1 MERSFKK
8 EVDALRLGDGETF
21 RGEGILAVTK
31 ALLQSGVS
39 YVGGYQGAPVSHL
52 LDVMVD
58 AEDLLADLGVHV
70 ETCTNEAAA
79 AAMLGASINYPL
91 RGAVTWKSIVG
102 TNVAADALSNL
113 ASPGVI
119 GGALIVLGE
128 DFGEGASVI
137 QERSYAYAM
146 KSSIWLLDPRPDL
159 PTIVDMVE
167 KGFELSEAS
176 HAPVMLDLRVRA
188 CHVTGEFLAKDNKR
202 GAYSGQHRLA
212 GPPRF
217 EYGRLAHPPVIFTQE
232 RLKAEERL
240 PAAQKFIREQKLN
253 EVIPGEVNEIGII
266 VLGGL
271 TNNLLRALARLDLAD
286 LYGASRIPIYVLNV
300 AYPLVPDE
308 VKDFCLGKL
317 AVLAVEEGS
326 PEYVEQQVNMIL
338 RGIDIPTRVLGKG
351 CLSRSG
357 DYNSEALLR
366 GIAAFLTQTRPTG
379 IDADA
384 IAKRAEEF
392 LAHKPLA
399 VADAGDI
406 PARPPNFCTG
416 CPERPVFA
424 AIKLVQREI
433 GPTHIS
439 ADIGCHSFATFAPFS
454 LGNSILGYGMSLAS
468 AAAVGPN
475 MANRPISIMGDGG
488 FWHNGLITGVASNMF
503 NKGDGVLIVMQ
514 NGYASATGQQYLP
527 SSAANRSGTPTGIT
541 IEKTLRSLGVTW
553 LRTVRTYSVAKMV
566 KTLKEAMRTAEQGL
580 KVIIADGECML
591 ARQRRIRAE
600 DADKLK
606 RGERV
611 VKTRFGVDDE
621 ICTGDHS
628 CIRLSG
634 CPSLTVKPNPD
645 PLRTDP
651 VATVIESCVGCG
663 LCGEVA
669 HAAVLCPSFYR
680 TDIISNPNWW
690 DRTLFRLRRSV
701 ISALGG
707 GTSSPSPQRGEAQ
720 AASGRRSLSEERRCE
735 ASAMVRGLGPS
746 SNSPGDSRTPSPQP
760 SPLRGEGAR
769 LVQPQSS
776 ARPLTVLIAALG
788 GEGGGVLTD
797 WIVAAAESQNFPV
810 QSTSIPGVAQR
821 TGATTYH
828 IELVPTPASKSDKR
842 RPILALAPG
851 VGDVD
856 LVVASELMEAG
867 RAIAGGFVTPDRTT
881 TIASTSRSYLVVEKM
896 AMGDGRYDQQ
906 RLLQSV
912 EKNSKSTLLL
922 DLEAIAHEAGAMINA
937 VMLGAIAGAGA
948 LPIPAESFEAAIRA
962 DGKAVEANLR
972 GFRSG
977 FAAARGGSH
986 LRAGP
991 TKRHQAPAASLADFE
1006 NEIARMPEAARAFV
1020 TEGVRRLAAYQD
1032 LAYARLYLDRL
1043 GPIRDADAKAGAD
1056 GQLLA
1061 EAARHLAVRMSYED
1075 VVRVAQAKIDPAR
1088 FARIAQQMAIKP
1100 DQPFAI
1106 TEFLKPGVEEFCSIL
1121 PPWLARPILAFA
1133 ERHAKFAAAHWG
1145 MEINTASL
1153 SGFLR
1158 FYILAKL
1165 RRFRPR
1171 TWRYR
1176 EEQREIGNW
1185 LKLILRAAPLSAELA
1200 IEIAECARLIKGYG
1214 DTHKRG
1220 SDNYRVIVAQVI
1232 EPALA
1237 GQIPLR
1243 QATDAIASARTA
1255 ALLDPEGEAL
1265 SKCLAALSSPPVHAI
1280 AAE

>member
-1 MERSFKK
+1 VSFNYSAGNTMERSFKK

-188 CHVTGEFLAKDNKR
+188 CHVTGEFIAKDNKR

-232 RLKAEERL
+232 RLKVEERL
-240 PAAQKFIREQKLN
+240 PAAQKFIREKKLN
-253 EVIPGEVNEIGII
+253 EVIPGEANEIGII

-286 LYGASRIPIYVLNV
+286 LYGASRVPIYVLNV

-308 VKDFCLGKL
+308 VKDFCIGKR
-317 AVLAVEEGS
+317 AVLVVEEGS
-326 PEYVEQQVNMIL
+326 PEYVEQQINMIL
-338 RGIDIPTRVLGKG
+338 RGADISTRVLGKG
-351 CLSRSG
+351 CLSRTG
-357 DYNSEALLR
+357 DYNSEAMLR
-366 GIAAFLTQTRPTG
+366 GIAAFLTQTHPTG
-379 IDADA
+379 IDANA
-384 IAKRAEEF
+384 VAKRAEEF
-392 LAHKPLA
+392 LAHKPAA

-416 CPERPVFA
+416 CPERPVFT
-424 AIKLVQREI
+424 AIKLAQREI

-475 MANRPISIMGDGG
+475 MAKRSISIMGDGG

-553 LRTVRTYSVAKMV
+553 LRTVRSYSVAKMAE
-566 KTLKEAMRTAEQGL
+566 TLKEAMRTAERGL

-680 TDIISNPNWW
+680 TDVISNPNWW
-690 DRTLFRLRRSV
+690 DRTTHRLRSGA
-701 ISALGG
+701 IGWLSGAGK
-707 GTSSPSPQRGEAQ
+707 TAPSPQRGE
-720 AASGRRSLSEERRCE
+720 GG
-735 ASAMVRGLGPS
+735 VRGLGPT
-746 SNSPGDSRTPSPQP
+746 GDARTPSPQP
-760 SPLRGEGAR
+760 SPLWGEGAG
-769 LVQPQSS
+769 LAQPQGSV
-776 ARPLTVLIAALG
+776 RPLTILVAALG

-797 WIVAAAESQNFPV
+797 WIVAAAGSQNFPV

-828 IELVPTPASKSDKR
+828 IELVPTSVSKSDKR

-851 VGDVD
+851 IGDVD

-867 RAIAGGFVTPDRTT
+867 RAIAGGFVTPNRTA

-906 RLLQSV
+906 RLIQSV
-912 EKNSKSTLLL
+912 EKNSKSALLL
-922 DLEAIAHEAGAMINA
+922 DLEAIARESGAMISA
-937 VMLGAIAGAGA
+937 VMLGTIAGAGA
-948 LPIPAESFEAAIRA
+948 LPIPAEAFEAAIRA
-962 DGKAVEANLR
+962 DGKAVDPNLR
-972 GFRSG
+972 GFRAG
-977 FAAARGGSH
+977 FAAARGGSL
-986 LRAGP
+986 LRADP
-991 TKRHQAPAASLADFE
+991 LKRHQAPAASLADLE
-1006 NEIARMPEAARAFV
+1006 NEISRMPAAARAFG

-1043 GPIRDADAKAGAD
+1043 GPIRDADAKASAD

-1061 EAARHLAVRMSYED
+1061 ETARHLAVRMSYED
-1075 VVRVAQAKIDPAR
+1075 VIRVAQAKIDPAR
-1088 FARIAQQMAIKP
+1088 FARITAQMGIKP
-1100 DQPFAI
+1100 DQPFAV

-1121 PPWLARPILAFA
+1121 PPWLARRVLALA

-1145 MEINTASL
+1145 MEINTASI

-1165 RRFRPR
+1165 RRWRPR
-1171 TWRYR
+1171 SWRFQ
-1176 EEQREIGNW
+1176 EEQRAIENW
-1185 LKLILRAAPLSAELA
+1185 LKLIARAAPVSAALA

-1237 GQIPLR
+1237 GQMPVR
-1243 QATDAIASARTA
+1243 QAADAIASARTA

-1265 SKCLAALSSPPVHAI
+1265 SKCLAELSSPPAHAI

>member
-1 MERSFKK
+1 MERSFKR
-8 EVDALRLGDGETF
+8 EVDALRLGAGETF

-128 DFGEGASVI
+128 DYGEGASVI

-159 PTIVDMVE
+159 PTIVRMVE

-188 CHVTGEFLAKDNKR
+188 CHVTGEFVAKDNRR
-202 GAYSGQHRLA
+202 GDFSGQHRLP

-217 EYGRLAHPPVIFTQE
+217 EYGRLAHPPVIFSQE
-232 RLKAEERL
+232 RLKIEQRL
-240 PAAQKFIREQKLN
+240 PAAQKFIREHKLN
-253 EVIPGEVNEIGII
+253 EVIPGAIDELGII

-271 TNNLLRALARLDLAD
+271 TNGLLRALARLDLAD
-286 LYGASRIPIYVLNV
+286 LYGASQIPIYVLNV
-300 AYPLVPDE
+300 AYPLMPDE
-308 VKDFCLGKL
+308 VTEFCAGKR
-317 AVLAVEEGS
+317 AVLVVEEGS
-326 PEYVEQQVNMIL
+326 PDYVEQQINVLL
-338 RGIDIPTRVLGKG
+338 RGAGSETRVLGKG
-351 CLSRSG
+351 CLPKSG
-357 DYNSEALLR
+357 DYTSEVMLR
-366 GIAAFLTQTRPTG
+366 GVAAFLSQTRPVG
-379 IDADA
+379 LDAGAVTTRVDA
-384 IAKRAEEF
+384 M
-392 LAHKPLA
+392 LAHKPSA
-399 VADAGDI
+399 TATVGDI
-406 PARPPNFCTG
+406 PPRPPNFCTG

-424 AIKLVQREI
+424 AIKLAQREI

-475 MANRPISIMGDGG
+475 MVKRPIAIMGDGG

-527 SSAANRSGTPTGIT
+527 SSQGNRSGSPTGIS
-541 IEKTLRSLGVTW
+541 IEKTLRSLGVNW
-553 LRTVRTYSVAKMV
+553 LRTVRTYSVAKMSN
-566 KTLKEAMRTAEQGL
+566 TLKEAMRTAERGL

-591 ARQRRIRAE
+591 ARQRRVRAE
-600 DADKLK
+600 DAEKLK

-611 VKTRFGVDDE
+611 VKTRYGVDDE

-645 PLRTDP
+645 PLRSDP

-680 TDIISNPNWW
+680 ADVISNPNWW
-690 DRTLFRLRRSV
+690 DRTLRRARNTV
-701 ISALGG
+701 IVWMGG
-707 GTSSPSPQRGEAQ
+707 KQSTSLPNSSPQAEGERVLQ
-720 AASGRRSLSEERRCE
+720 GGIEL
-735 ASAMVRGLGPS
+735 ASARSAPA
-746 SNSPGDSRTPSPQP
+746 NFADK
-760 SPLRGEGAR
+760 A
-769 LVQPQSS
+769 
-776 ARPLTVLIAALG
+776 ARPLTILIAALG

-797 WIVAAAESQNFPV
+797 WIVAAAASQGFPV

-828 IELVPTPASKSDKR
+828 IEVVPTPWSAS
-842 RPILALAPG
+842 RPRPVLALAPG

-881 TIASTSRSYLVVEKM
+881 TIASTSRSFLVVEKM
-896 AMGDGRYDQQ
+896 AMGDGRYDHE
-906 RLLQSV
+906 RLVAAV
-912 EKNSKSTLLL
+912 EKNSQRALLL
-922 DLEAIAHEAGAMINA
+922 DLEAIARESGAMVNA

-948 LPIPAESFEAAIRA
+948 LPIPAAAFETAIRD
-962 DGKAVEANLR
+962 DGKAVGANLR
-972 GFRSG
+972 GFHAG
-977 FAAARGGSH
+977 YEAARIGSRRRTDPLKH
-986 LRAGP
+986 YHTPSL
-991 TKRHQAPAASLADFE
+991 SLADLE
-1006 NEIARMPEAARAFV
+1006 REVADMPEAARAFM
-1020 TEGVRRLAAYQD
+1020 TEGLRRLVAYQD
-1032 LAYARLYLDRL
+1032 VAYARLFLDRL
-1043 GPIRDADAKAGAD
+1043 RPIRDADVKAAAG
-1056 GQLLA
+1056 GGLLA
-1061 EAARHLAVRMSYED
+1061 ETARHLAVRMSYED
-1075 VVRVAQAKIDPAR
+1075 VIRVAQAKVDPSR
-1088 FARIAQQMAIKP
+1088 VDRIARELGVKP
-1100 DQPFAI
+1100 EQCFAV
-1106 TEFLKPGVEEFCSIL
+1106 TEFLKPGIDEFCSIL
-1121 PPWLARPILAFA
+1121 PPWLAHPILALSD
-1133 ERHAKFAAAHWG
+1133 RYPVLGRAHWG
-1145 MEINTASL
+1145 MAVNTASI
-1153 SGFLR
+1153 SGYLR
-1158 FYILAKL
+1158 FYVLAKL
-1165 RRFRPR
+1165 RRLRPKTYR
-1171 TWRYR
+1171 FR
-1176 EEQREIGNW
+1176 EEQRAIEAWLDLIG
-1185 LKLILRAAPLSAELA
+1185 RAAPLSAELA
-1200 IEIAECARLIKGYG
+1200 IEIVECARLIKGYG

-1220 SDNYRVIVAQVI
+1220 SGNYRLI
-1232 EPALA
+1232 ETELMLPALA
-1237 GQIPLR
+1237 GKTLPPR
-1243 QATDAIASARTA
+1243 QAADAIANARTA

-1265 SKCLAALSSPPVHAI
+1265 AKCLSDIETQSSRRI